1 MVRKMTKNEMKSLII
16 ETVQEMGI
24 DELLRVTASCFSDAL
39 EEARQDA
46 AQKRRTLRIK
56 NTKLLLK
63 NYQELMLQAQESIGE
78 MDYNYWMDLMLP
90 DGKISL
96 DSIRRSIAKTRALCM
111 HVQVMLDEYRK
122 KCEQGSSSAQMRWR
136 IISSY
141 YLDAPK
147 LSAPEIAEKEYVDVG
162 NVYAQIEKGCDELGV
177 YLFGID
183 ALEQLFFINEIC

>member
-1 MVRKMTKNEMKSLII
+1 MTKSELKSLII
-16 ETVQEMGI
+16 ETVQEIGI
-24 DELLRVTASCFSDAL
+24 DELIRLTAESFSGAL
-39 EEARQDA
+39 EDMQQEA
-46 AQKRRTLRIK
+46 AQKRRSLRIK

-63 NYQELMLQAQESIGE
+63 NYQELMLHAQESIGE

-136 IISSY
+136 IIFSY
-141 YLDAPK
+141 YLDTPK

-162 NVYAQIEKGCDELGV
+162 NVYAQIEKACDELGV